1 MHITREPKVGILA
14 VQGDYSEHRRALADL
29 DIEPR
34 LVKHAEELEG
44 LAGLILPGGESTTML
59 KFLFG
64 ESLMEPIR
72 RFHENGGALFGTC
85 AGAILLAKETSSP
98 KQESLGLLDI
108 SIERNGYGRQLESHI
123 AREAC
128 PTLGETP
135 VEMVF
140 IRAPVVQRVGP
151 DVEVLAYHNQD
162 PVFVRQ
168 GRLVATTFH
177 PELSNDSRVH
187 SFFVHHV
194 MRSVN
199 AFSRL

>member
-1 MHITREPKVGILA
+1 MKRDLTVGILA
-14 VQGDYSEHRRALADL
+14 LQGDYSEHRRALAGL
-29 DIEPR
+29 DIDPR
-34 LVKHAEELEG
+34 LVKHADDLEG

-59 KFLFG
+59 KFMLG

-98 KQESLGLLDI
+98 KQESLGLLDL
-108 SIERNGYGRQLESHI
+108 SVERNGYGRQLESHI
-123 AREAC
+123 AHESC
-128 PTLGETP
+128 PALGETP

-140 IRAPVVQRVGP
+140 IRAPVVRRVGP
-151 DVEVLAYHNQD
+151 DVEVLAYHHQD

-194 MRSVN
+194 MRSEN